1 MKNSSREKEIKRKNM
16 IISEYEKKISE
27 LKCEIQIITAKI
39 RKNEHYRK
47 LCDSSVE
54 CDKLEAF
61 YFFTEDVKKYISVRR
76 VKALLESN
84 NMPTNEF
91 DDFCY
96 MTQNIRIMYKV
107 YGKEHEP
114 KNNTLKYDCITYAD
128 MAIRYSIM
136 PLEKELE
143 MLTKELED
151 FMEGR
156 IELFTHKEKILKK
169 SGNVIKE
176 VGKAVGGAVVYTGAS
191 AVKKSIESLIYK

>member
-1 MKNSSREKEIKRKNM
+1 MKNSSRENEIKRKNM

-27 LKCEIQIITAKI
+27 LKCEIQIITANI

-47 LCDSSVE
+47 VCDSSVE
-54 CDKLEAF
+54 CNKLEAF
-61 YFFTEDVKKYISVRR
+61 YFFTEDIKKYISVRGI
-76 VKALLESN
+76 KALLESN
-84 NMPTNEF
+84 NMSTNEF

-114 KNNTLKYDCITYAD
+114 KNNTLKSDCIKYAD
-128 MAIRYSIM
+128 MAIRYSTM
-136 PLEKELE
+136 PLEKDLE

-176 VGKAVGGAVVYTGAS
+176 AGKAVGGAIVYTGAS
-191 AVKKSIESLIYK
+191 VVKKSIENLIYK